1 MEIILKN
8 LGLIGSII
16 FAAAYIPQIVHLVK
30 IKDSTGIS
38 ISSWMIW
45 LLGAI
50 LLLVYAIHLHDIVFL
65 VLTILET
72 AALVTTI
79 VLAAIYKKKI

>member
-16 FAAAYIPQIVHLVK
+16 FAAAYIPQIIHLIK

-38 ISSWMIW
+38 ISSWLIW
-45 LLGAI
+45 LLGAV
-50 LLLVYAIHLHDIVFL
+50 LLLIYAVHLHDIVFL
-65 VLTILET
+65 ILTILET
-72 AALVTTI
+72 AALATTI
-79 VLAAIYKKKI
+79 ILAAIYKKNI

>member
-16 FAAAYIPQIVHLVK
+16 FAAAYIPQIVHLIK

-38 ISSWMIW
+38 ISSWIIW
-45 LLGAI
+45 LFGAV
-50 LLLVYAIHLHDIVFL
+50 LLLIYAIHLHDIVFI

-72 AALVTTI
+72 MALVTTI
-79 VLAAIYKKKI
+79 ILATIYKKNI